1 MTVKTGLIILNI
13 LAFVVIGGIVA
24 YRVLSIRHN
33 PESQPP
39 QNLRP
44 FMTDE
49 ELEGRKLERVLA
61 WALWCSIIVAA
72 ALPVYW
78 LWEPTRQKDAVAQFD
93 RQSAD
98 RGATLFA
105 NSSMKAYDSTKS
117 LQCANC
123 HGTDASGG
131 STTFVLKPPD
141 SGSNK
146 PLSVTWQAPAL
157 NTVLSRFSPDQVNQ
171 IITFGRPGTPMQPW
185 GVAGGGA
192 KNEQS
197 VADLV
202 AYLQSIQ
209 LSPAQA
215 RAQAAANTQKLID
228 SALGNPAKNIKSDL
242 ETAQENLSTAQQQLA
257 KDQAL
262 AQQFPNT
269 KGIQINIQIDQE
281 AVTNAR
287 AAIVNSTN
295 WQRQVQTLVTTW
307 KGGDATKAGPAQT
320 AYGQLLFMTNCARCH
335 TKGWSYFDPTKG
347 EVPLPAQQ
355 GSGAFGPNL
364 TNGDTVRQFP
374 PGTDGLQQM
383 YDWIATGVEA
393 NKQYGVRGISSGRM
407 PHFGTILTKDQIEAI
422 MAYERSL

>member
-1 MTVKTGLIILNI
+1 MSVRTGLIIVNI
-13 LAFVVIGGIVA
+13 LAFLVIGGIVA
-24 YRVLSIRHN
+24 YRVVSYRRN
-33 PESQPP
+33 PDAKPP

-61 WALWCSIIVAA
+61 WALWCSVIVAA

-93 RQSAD
+93 TQAED

-123 HGTDASGG
+123 HGTDAGGG

-141 SGSNK
+141 SGSNL
-146 PLSVTWQAPAL
+146 PLTVTWQAPAL
-157 NTVLSRFSPDQVNQ
+157 NTVMSRMTPDQVNQ
-171 IITFGRPGTPMQPW
+171 VITFGRPGTPMPAW

-197 VADLV
+197 VSDLV

-209 LSPAQA
+209 LSPAKA
-215 RAQAAANTQKLID
+215 RAQAAQNLQKLID
-228 SALGNPAKNIKSDL
+228 GALGNGTTKGAVATSQDNLAS
-242 ETAQENLSTAQQQLA
+242 AQDQLRQ
-257 KDQAL
+257 DQAL
-262 AQQFPNT
+262 LARFPDN
-269 KGIQINIQIDQE
+269 KGYQTNVQVDQE
-281 AVTNAR
+281 SLVNAQAAVR
-287 AAIVNSTN
+287 NSQA
-295 WQRQVQTLVTTW
+295 WESQIRQLQTTW
-307 KGGDATKAGPAQT
+307 KSGDATKPGAAQN
-320 AYGQLLFMTNCARCH
+320 AYGELLFMTNCARCH

>member
-1 MTVKTGLIILNI
+1 VTG
-13 LAFVVIGGIVA
+13 
-24 YRVLSIRHN
+24 
-33 PESQPP
+33 
-39 QNLRP
+39 
-44 FMTDE
+44 
-49 ELEGRKLERVLA
+49 
-61 WALWCSIIVAA
+61 
-72 ALPVYW
+72 
-78 LWEPTRQKDAVAQFD
+78 
-93 RQSAD
+93 
-98 RGATLFA
+98 
-105 NSSMKAYDSTKS
+105 
-117 LQCANC
+117 
-123 HGTDASGG
+123 
-131 STTFVLKPPD
+131 
-141 SGSNK
+141 
-146 PLSVTWQAPAL
+146 QAPAL

-171 IITFGRPGTPMQPW
+171 IITYGRPGTPMQPW

-197 VADLV
+197 VDDLV

-228 SALGNPAKNIKSDL
+228 SAIGNPAKNIKSDL
-242 ETAQENLSTAQQQLA
+242 ETAQESLTTAQQQLA

-295 WQRQVQTLVTTW
+295 WQRQVQTLVNTW